1 MFSSSDANQL
11 TLSDLDAIVAQCTK
25 SLDSVDQVTQ
35 HAHAQ
40 LVGHL
45 PASTQIERVI
55 PTPEVLQKGKKDL
68 GSEQH
73 ADDISLSIHAAAKIT
88 KLMLTMNAMLSQ
100 FHKYH

>member
-11 TLSDLDAIVAQCTK
+11 TLSDLEAIVSQCTK
-25 SLDSVDQVTQ
+25 SLDSVDQVTR

-45 PASTQIERVI
+45 LASTQIERVI
-55 PTPEVLQKGKKDL
+55 PTPEVSQKGKKDQ

-73 ADDISLSIHAAAKIT
+73 ADDISHT
-88 KLMLTMNAMLSQ
+88 WQ
-100 FHKYH
+100 PR

>member
-11 TLSDLDAIVAQCTK
+11 TLSDFEAIVLQCTK

-40 LVGHL
+40 LDGHL
-45 PASTQIERVI
+45 LASTQIERVI
-55 PTPEVLQKGKKDL
+55 PTPEVSQKRKKDQ

-73 ADDISLSIHAAAKIT
+73 ADDISHT
-88 KLMLTMNAMLSQ
+88 WQ
-100 FHKYH
+100 PR